1 MERKTIE
8 QIRNTMK
15 NMYIVTYTSGSWDDF
30 HRGNL
35 FVTNDK
41 ELALAYVEKANTLLV
56 KVKEYYHELN
66 EKLDDDDDLTRGM
79 YLKLWVKYHTLGEVN
94 AVSLEEI
101 EMR

>member
-1 MERKTIE
+1 
-8 QIRNTMK
+8 
-15 NMYIVTYTSGSWDDF
+15 MYIVTYTSGSWDDF

-41 ELALAYVEKANTLLV
+41 ELAFAYVEKANTLLV

-66 EKLDDDDDLTRGM
+66 EKLDNDDDLTRGM

-94 AVSLEEI
+94 AVSFEEI

>member
-41 ELALAYVEKANTLLV
+41 ELALTYVEKANKLLV

-66 EKLDDDDDLTRGM
+66 EKLDDDDDLTHGM

-94 AVSLEEI
+94 AVSFEQI

>member
-1 MERKTIE
+1 
-8 QIRNTMK
+8 MK

-94 AVSLEEI
+94 AVSFEEI

>member
-1 MERKTIE
+1 
-8 QIRNTMK
+8 
-15 NMYIVTYTSGSWDDF
+15 MYIVTYTSGSWDGF

-41 ELALAYVEKANTLLV
+41 ELAHAYVEKANTLLV
-56 KVKEYYHELN
+56 KVKEYYDEID
-66 EKLDDDDDLTRGM
+66 EKLNDDDDPMRGI
-79 YLKLWVKYHTLGEVN
+79 YIEQWAKYHTLAEVN

>member
-1 MERKTIE
+1 
-8 QIRNTMK
+8 MK

-41 ELALAYVEKANTLLV
+41 ELALTYVEKANKLLV
-56 KVKEYYHELN
+56 KVKEYYRELN
-66 EKLDDDDDLTRGM
+66 EKLDDDDDLTHGM
-79 YLKLWVKYHTLGEVN
+79 YLKLWVKYHTLAEVN
-94 AVSLEEI
+94 AVSFEEI

>member
-1 MERKTIE
+1 
-8 QIRNTMK
+8 MK
-15 NMYIVTYTSGSWDDF
+15 NMYRLTYTSGSWDDF

-41 ELALAYVEKANTLLV
+41 ELALTYVEKANKLLV

-66 EKLDDDDDLTRGM
+66 EKLDDDDDLTHGM
-79 YLKLWVKYHTLGEVN
+79 YLKLWVKYHTLAEVN
-94 AVSLEEI
+94 AVSFEEI